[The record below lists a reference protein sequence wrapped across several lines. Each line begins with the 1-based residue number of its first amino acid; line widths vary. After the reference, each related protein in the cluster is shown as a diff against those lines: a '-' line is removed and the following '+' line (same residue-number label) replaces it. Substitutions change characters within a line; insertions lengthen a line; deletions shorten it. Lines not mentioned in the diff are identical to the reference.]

1 MRALVTGCAGFIG
14 SNLTDRLLAE
24 GHEVIGMERFSNYYS
39 RELKERNIASARQSP
54 SFTLVEAD
62 IAEMEEFPDVDVV
75 FHLSAQAGVRASW
88 GKSFDIYTRD
98 NIQATQRLLEFYKD
112 RDLDKFVYSST
123 SSVYGDSELPF
134 REDRMLR
141 PISPYGVSKLAA
153 ENLCYLYWK
162 NYGLPTVALRYFTV
176 YGPRQRPDMGI
187 NRFANAILKGD
198 LITIYGDGEQ
208 TRDFTFVDDVVRAN
222 ILAAQSGVSGEAFNI
237 AGGKRISVN
246 DLIALISEKAGRP
259 AKVEHVGKEKGDAAH
274 TLADASKAERML
286 GWTAEV
292 GIEEGI
298 ERSVEWFRGL
308 L

>member
-246 DLIALISEKAGRP
+246 DLIALISEKAGRS